1 MFPQWALKKHTF
13 LCIIN
18 EWNKFVFVTFD
29 PICHLIH
36 RACHSVTQAEF
47 WPTQLTFG
55 TAVRSVFLKLESV
68 VRVGSSLES
77 GLLFLSF
84 VCVCVC
90 GWWAVVCSQEIQSL
104 GPWEEMN
111 AVLYLY
117 SLCLTQSNLQT
128 ITVKIKYLS
137 LSASLEITVTSLVEG
152 CVRGCDFI
160 TPICCT
166 AVTVFFSQLCVCV
179 FVKSLLVVFICGWHK
194 RNPCMCSEVA
204 FSLHNGVLRYG
215 SFRYQLCLSFIIEWF
230 RSSLCVLVLWWT
242 GHPSKEFP
250 CLLSE
255 NLG

>member
-1 MFPQWALKKHTF
+1 MTIKEQNF
-13 LCIIN
+13 LRIIN
-18 EWNKFVFVTFD
+18 EWNTFF
-29 PICHLIH
+29 ICYFWPHLPSYSQSLSS
-36 RACHSVTQAEF
+36 ATQAEF
-47 WPTQLTFG
+47 WPTQPTFG
-55 TAVRSVFLKLESV
+55 TAVRSVFPKLESV

-84 VCVCVC
+84 AHVCVC

-137 LSASLEITVTSLVEG
+137 LSASLELTVTSLVEG
-152 CVRGCDFI
+152 CVRGCDCI

-166 AVTVFFSQLCVCV
+166 SVTVCFSQLCECVCKISPSRLYMPLTLASTLDV
-179 FVKSLLVVFICGWHK
+179 LRG
-194 RNPCMCSEVA
+194 CS
-204 FSLHNGVLRYG
+204 NGALRYG
-215 SFRYQLCLSFIIEWF
+215 LFKYQLGLSFLTEWF

-250 CLLSE
+250 CLQSE